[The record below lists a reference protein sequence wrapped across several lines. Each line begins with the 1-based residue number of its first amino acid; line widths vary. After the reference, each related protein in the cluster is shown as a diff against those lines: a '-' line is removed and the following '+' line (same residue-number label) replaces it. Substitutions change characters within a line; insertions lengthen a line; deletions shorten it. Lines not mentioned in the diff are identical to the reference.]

1 MPRRPDSIEAY
12 WLDPRGGFSGYPPAS
27 ASRETRTSQPKPT
40 LRAAVED
47 IAGRRAFGGS
57 PVFAVIQVRD
67 KLGFTFERVVGLDE
81 YVSQRE
87 AARILDLPVMTINRA
102 VRSKQVPS
110 RTKKGY
116 SVILLRDVLK
126 EAKRRGRRLK
136 MRGRLMVVGE
146 RG

>member
-1 MPRRPDSIEAY
+1 MPRRPDSIEAF
-12 WLDPRGGFSGYPPAS
+12 WLDPRGGFSGYPRAS
-27 ASRETRTSQPKPT
+27 ATRETRASPPRPT
-40 LRAAVED
+40 LRAALED
-47 IAGRRAFGGS
+47 MAARGAFAES
-57 PVFAVIQVRD
+57 PAFAVIQVRD

-87 AARILDLPVMTINRA
+87 AASILDLPVMTINRA
-102 VRSKQVPS
+102 VRAKQLPS

-116 SVILLRDVLK
+116 SVIVLRDVLK

-136 MRGRLMVVGE
+136 MRGRLMVVRE

>member
-1 MPRRPDSIEAY
+1 MPRRPDSIEAF
-12 WLDPRGGFSGYPPAS
+12 WLDPQGGFSGYPRAS
-27 ASRETRTSQPKPT
+27 ATREAQASPPKPT
-40 LRAAVED
+40 LRAALED
-47 IAGRRAFGGS
+47 MAARGAFAES
-57 PVFAVIQVRD
+57 PAFAVVQVRD

-87 AARILDLPVMTINRA
+87 AASILDLPVMTINRA
-102 VRSKQVPS
+102 VRAKQLPS

-116 SVILLRDVLK
+116 SVIVLRDVLK

>member
-1 MPRRPDSIEAY
+1 MPRRPDSIEAF
-12 WLDPRGGFSGYPPAS
+12 WLDPHGGFSGYPS
-27 ASRETRTSQPKPT
+27 AIPTPETGASQPKPT
-40 LRAAVED
+40 VRAAIEEME
-47 IAGRRAFGGS
+47 ARRGPGES
-57 PVFAVIQVRD
+57 PAFAVIQVRD
-67 KLGFTFERVVGLDE
+67 KLGFRFERAVGLDE

>member
-1 MPRRPDSIEAY
+1 MPRRPDSIEAF
-12 WLDPRGGFSGYPPAS
+12 WLDPHGGLSGYPRAN
-27 ASRETRTSQPKPT
+27 ATHETRASQPKPA
-40 LRAAVED
+40 LRAVLEGMA
-47 IAGRRAFGGS
+47 ARGAFGQS
-57 PVFAVIQVRD
+57 PAFAVIQVRD
-67 KLGFTFERVVGLDE
+67 KLGFAFERVVGLDE

-102 VRSKQVPS
+102 VRSKQLPS

-136 MRGRLMVVGE
+136 IRGRLIIVGE